1 MTEQYKTVYE
11 GGEGE
16 IVEKKSRFIA
26 TVRPVETEEEA
37 LAFIEEMKKKYWDAR
52 HNCSAYV
59 LGERQELMRC
69 SDDGEPSQTAGKPM
83 MDVLTGAGLTNVAV
97 VVTRYFGGIL
107 LGAGGLV
114 RAYSHGAKIAVD
126 AASRKLM
133 TTCVLLEMQMD
144 YSFYGKVNYLLP
156 NYVCRVEDTDFGAV
170 VSMKVLFKKDES
182 ERFIK
187 EVTELS
193 AALIVPQVVEE
204 RFDHFAG

>member
-1 MTEQYKTVYE
+1 MDKDYFVPFADF
-11 GGEGE
+11 GEDKFE
-16 IVEKKSRFIA
+16 EKRSKFTGRLWH
-26 TVRPVETEEEA
+26 VETAEDA
-37 LAFIEEMKKKYWDAR
+37 VAKIKEMREKYWDAT
-52 HNCSAYV
+52 HNCYAYILREGNV
-59 LGERQELMRC
+59 MRY
-69 SDDGEPSQTAGKPM
+69 SDDGEPQGTAGMPILE
-83 MDVLTGAGLTNVAV
+83 VLRHENLTDCVC